1 MNFFDYI
8 KNESFFKPLTYK
20 YRRIYY
26 DCIRIL
32 IDRSKELPV
41 LYESDAKDSI
51 TLYLKNEEIQRL
63 IEEADDE
70 NEAVQLQAAEILVI
84 FRECGWIKP
93 RQIGRSGEYV
103 VNLSTDCRRM
113 MDFLD
118 KLTEKK
124 NEGTMSNRILSMYEI
139 MKSASEEGS
148 VRKER
153 PYSNILV
160 PMRENETELR
170 NELADL
176 KDSISDIMKTVI
188 EFQDMNSFG
197 QFIMKNEML
206 DRFFSEYFFV
216 KNNGLIPTQLSFIRD
231 RISELRYGDMYEKMI
246 EECGKRLRCPKEQAV
261 SRVDRYMA
269 ELQYFLSV
277 EYEENMELIDNRINS
292 YYNLANT
299 RIMQMASSRVKME
312 NLLGDFLDRV
322 SRLSKEKQDEAMER
336 VERCTRVINQKYV
349 GYKSF
354 EQNRRIRS
362 EGQNIA
368 LNAKVMSEEEMQ
380 KRTENLFRSAPNHY
394 APARVGEYLD
404 ETLGTDAS
412 MELKEKGVQTKEEA
426 LMIAAAMLYAKNAEF
441 PYEVRIEDE
450 KVSTRIAD
458 ISNVVISRK

>member
-8 KNESFFKPLTYK
+8 KNESFFKPFTYK

-63 IEEADDE
+63 IEETDDE
-70 NEAVQLQAAEILVI
+70 NEAVQLQAAEVLAI
-84 FRECGWIKP
+84 FRECGWIRP

-103 VNLSTDCRRM
+103 VNISTDCRRM

-160 PMRENETELR
+160 PMMENETELR

-354 EQNRRIRS
+354 EQNRRIRN

>member
-8 KNESFFKPLTYK
+8 KNESFFKPLTFK

-70 NEAVQLQAAEILVI
+70 NEAVQLQAAEILAI

-103 VNLSTDCRRM
+103 VNLSTDCRRVI
-113 MDFLD
+113 DFLD

-160 PMRENETELR
+160 PMMENETELR

-188 EFQDMNSFG
+188 ESLPQAEITLEKLSYCVAFQ
-197 QFIMKNEML
+197 
-206 DRFFSEYFFV
+206 R
-216 KNNGLIPTQLSFIRD
+216 
-231 RISELRYGDMYEKMI
+231 
-246 EECGKRLRCPKEQAV
+246 A
-261 SRVDRYMA
+261 
-269 ELQYFLSV
+269 
-277 EYEENMELIDNRINS
+277 
-292 YYNLANT
+292 
-299 RIMQMASSRVKME
+299 
-312 NLLGDFLDRV
+312 
-322 SRLSKEKQDEAMER
+322 
-336 VERCTRVINQKYV
+336 
-349 GYKSF
+349 
-354 EQNRRIRS
+354 
-362 EGQNIA
+362 
-368 LNAKVMSEEEMQ
+368 
-380 KRTENLFRSAPNHY
+380 
-394 APARVGEYLD
+394 
-404 ETLGTDAS
+404 
-412 MELKEKGVQTKEEA
+412 
-426 LMIAAAMLYAKNAEF
+426 
-441 PYEVRIEDE
+441 
-450 KVSTRIAD
+450 
-458 ISNVVISRK
+458 